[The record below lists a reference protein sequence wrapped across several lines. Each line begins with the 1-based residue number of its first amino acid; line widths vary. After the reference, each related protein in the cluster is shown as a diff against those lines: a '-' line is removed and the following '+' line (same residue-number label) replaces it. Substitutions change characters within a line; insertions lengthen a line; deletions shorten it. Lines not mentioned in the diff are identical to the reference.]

1 MDNHDN
7 HTRTNQTWWNEAAE
21 VHAQG
26 EGYQLKEFKAGM
38 NKLHPLERVE
48 VGNVEGK
55 KLLHLQCHFGMDTLS
70 WARLGAQVT
79 GVDYAEKAI
88 AIARKLS
95 QELALNATFVCCDVH
110 HLLEMFDAAGTYD
123 IVYSSY
129 GAICW
134 LPDLQPWGEV
144 IAHYLK
150 PGGFFYIADGH
161 PFMWAMDEKS
171 SDFRLGY
178 PYFSK
183 EPVKDEIPG
192 TYAEQDAHLEHTTTY
207 SWNHPLSEIFTSLI
221 SAGLTIDFFHEHPF
235 CAWACLPEMEMGD
248 DRFQRF
254 TDPGKREMLPLMF
267 SLKATKR

>member
-1 MDNHDN
+1 VDNQDH
-7 HTRTNQTWWNEAAE
+7 HTLTNQAWWNEAAE

-38 NKLHPLERVE
+38 NKLHALERLE

-88 AIARKLS
+88 AIARQLG
-95 QELALNATFVCCDVH
+95 QELALDATFVCCDVQ
-110 HLLEMFDAAGTYD
+110 HLPEKLDAQGAFD

-161 PFMWAMDEKS
+161 PFMWAMDEKAA
-171 SDFRLGY
+171 DFRLGY

-192 TYAEQDAHLEHTTTY
+192 TYAEQDARLEHTTTY
-207 SWNHPLSEIFTSLI
+207 SWNHPLSEIFTALI
-221 SAGLTIDFFHEHPF
+221 AAGLTIDFFHEHPF
-235 CAWACLPEMEMGD
+235 CAWACLPEMERGD